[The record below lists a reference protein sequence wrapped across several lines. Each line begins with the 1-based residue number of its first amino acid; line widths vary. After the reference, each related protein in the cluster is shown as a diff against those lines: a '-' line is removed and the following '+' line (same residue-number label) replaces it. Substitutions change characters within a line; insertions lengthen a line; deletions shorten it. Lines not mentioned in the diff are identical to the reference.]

1 MKQAFF
7 LGNSRKC
14 LIDFPA
20 DARREAGYQL
30 SQVQEGKEPN
40 DWKAMPTIGAGVRE
54 IRINVA
60 GAFRVIYLATL
71 PDNVYVIHAFSK
83 KTQRTSK
90 TDIDLAKA
98 RLKQLME
105 AKK

>member
-1 MKQAFF
+1 
-7 LGNSRKC
+7 
-14 LIDFPA
+14 
-20 DARREAGYQL
+20 
-30 SQVQEGKEPN
+30 VQEVKEPSRC
-40 DWKAMPTIGAGVRE
+40 KAMPTIGAGVKE
-54 IRINVA
+54 IRVNVE

-71 PDNVYVIHAFSK
+71 PDNVYVILAFSE

-90 TDIDLAKA
+90 TDIELAKA

>member
-7 LGNSRKC
+7 LGNARKC
-14 LIDFPA
+14 LIDFPVE
-20 DARREAGYQL
+20 ARREAGYQL
-30 SQVQEGKEPN
+30 SQVQEGKEPS

-54 IRINVA
+54 IRINVM

-71 PDNVYVIHAFSK
+71 PDNVYVIHAFAK
-83 KTQRTSK
+83 KTPRTSK
-90 TDIDLAKA
+90 TDVDLAKS
-98 RLKQLME
+98 RFKQLME